1 MSRTARTRRKT
12 DHTSA
17 FPPGLNLSQYEFC
30 LNYVANGFNATA
42 AYKAA
47 YPEATPR
54 SARELGYRLL
64 TKVDI
69 KAFLA
74 TQLAEGWEALQMD
87 GDEALGRVAQHARA
101 DIRLFYDEKGQL
113 LDPRDWPDEIAGS
126 VKAIKDGPYGKT
138 ITLVDPLSAQRIILE
153 QTGKLKSPTGEGLDA
168 LAEAIRADQARYSKA

>member
-17 FPPGLNLSQYEFC
+17 LPPGLNLSQYEFC

-47 YPEATPR
+47 YPEATLR

-87 GDEALGRVAQHARA
+87 GDEALGRVA
-101 DIRLFYDEKGQL
+101 
-113 LDPRDWPDEIAGS
+113 
-126 VKAIKDGPYGKT
+126 
-138 ITLVDPLSAQRIILE
+138 
-153 QTGKLKSPTGEGLDA
+153 
-168 LAEAIRADQARYSKA
+168 